1 MRSLA
6 RSWPLIALLAG
17 ACTGAYA
24 AEITLYRCVDAK
36 GKLTLRDTP
45 CAKGEQ
51 QETRTF
57 QKPVDPPPRPVAP
70 TPLPAPA
77 PQKQVEVR
85 YVTVSPPRP
94 LYECVTPDG
103 ERYTSDTDAGNP
115 RWVPLWTLG
124 YPWSGASFR
133 TGSPGGIA
141 VRPTPRPPNLGPPV
155 RPQPVHPAPAIYAG
169 STYVADEC
177 HALPQ
182 EEVCSRLDDR
192 LWEIKRRYLN
202 AMPSERAVLD
212 DEERG
217 LRARMNNDCRAY

>member
-1 MRSLA
+1 MPLRLRACFSILWLA
-6 RSWPLIALLAG
+6 CAG
-17 ACTGAYA
+17 TGASA

-45 CAKGEQ
+45 CAKGEEQ
-51 QETRTF
+51 QTRTF
-57 QKPVDPPPRPVAP
+57 QKPVDPPPRPAVP
-70 TPLPAPA
+70 TPLPAA
-77 PQKQVEVR
+77 PDKRDEVR
-85 YVTVSPPRP
+85 YVTLSPPRP

-124 YPWSGASFR
+124 YPWPDGSFR
-133 TGSPGGIA
+133 TATTLGIG

-155 RPQPVHPAPAIYAG
+155 RPPPSRPAPAIYAG

-212 DEERG
+212 GEERG
-217 LRARMNNDCRAY
+217 LRARMANDCRAY

>member
-1 MRSLA
+1 MRSCSAIVVTLM
-6 RSWPLIALLAG
+6 LLAPSVP
-17 ACTGAYA
+17 A

-45 CAKGEQ
+45 CAKGET

-57 QKPVDPPPRPVAP
+57 QRPVDPPPRPAV
-70 TPLPAPA
+70 
-77 PQKQVEVR
+77 QKTEPPPSPSKPPEVR

-103 ERYTSDTDAGNP
+103 EHYTSDTDAGNP

-124 YPWSGASFR
+124 YPVIPRTFR
-133 TGSPGGIA
+133 SEGMTVSTP
-141 VRPTPRPPNLGPPV
+141 VQRPDLRPPTRPHPV
-155 RPQPVHPAPAIYAG
+155 NRGFYAS
-169 STYVADEC
+169 STYIADEC

-182 EEVCSRLDDR
+182 QEVCARLNDR
-192 LWEIKRRYLN
+192 RYEIKRRYLN

-217 LRARMNNDCRAY
+217 LIARMDNDCGTR